1 MTTATTTQEQ
11 ADAAPRRIS
20 PSAAFGALIMTVF
33 LGAEAAVIM
42 VAMCYFFTS
51 GWVQTIAYALAG
63 IIETWV
69 LYACCKRAYTM
80 EVDLMAS
87 HANATND

>member
-1 MTTATTTQEQ
+1 MTAATSTQET
-11 ADAAPRRIS
+11 AVTSPRRVS

-69 LYACCKRAYTM
+69 LYACCKRAYAM
-80 EVDLMAS
+80 EMELTAS
-87 HANATND
+87 HASATND